1 MILTDVISYRTEKG
15 DELKKLAE
23 KQNISLS
30 QLTSNIIDEY
40 LQFHVITQNY
50 DMYRESKEVI
60 SLCFELLEETNVDK
74 VIALHTKGA
83 IQSIKTIIQEYSF
96 ENISDLIRS
105 WFKFNSFNVEEFD
118 KDGNHKF
125 VCKNNMSENWN
136 VEISTTIVN
145 IYKYFGYEGI
155 VESKEKGLFSYKIS
169 KTKSH

>member
-1 MILTDVISYRTEKG
+1 MVKSYSVILTDVISYRTEKG

-60 SLCFELLEETNVDK
+60 SLCFELLEKVNVDK

-83 IQSIKTIIQEYSF
+83 IQSIKTIIQEYSSTNALVIGWTSSTAMILACTAGNP
-96 ENISDLIRS
+96 ELAKNGVVRAVARS
-105 WFKFNSFNVEEFD
+105 RAAA
-118 KDGNHKF
+118 
-125 VCKNNMSENWN
+125 
-136 VEISTTIVN
+136 
-145 IYKYFGYEGI
+145 
-155 VESKEKGLFSYKIS
+155 
-169 KTKSH
+169 